1 MNTTD
6 IAQRLGVARQA
17 IRRDPAAATQSDVGV
32 TATMESGL
40 RVGVTD
46 DTGRILATDMPAV
59 IGGNGSAATPGT
71 LLRAAVASCEATILA
86 MVAAEEGI
94 PLTRVDVRVE
104 SRSDYRGLLGIDD
117 DGQAVFPG
125 PLELVITLRIAAP
138 GVDPEQVR
146 ALVARCEARSPVT
159 AALRL
164 SVPVRTEID
173 VVAASEID
181 P

>member
-1 MNTTD
+1 MTATD
-6 IAQRLGVARQA
+6 IARRLDVARQA
-17 IRRDPAAATQSDVGV
+17 IRRDPAAATQSDAGV
-32 TATMESGL
+32 TATIEAGL
-40 RVGVTD
+40 RVSVTD
-46 DTGRILATDMPAV
+46 DAGRILATDMPAV
-59 IGGNGSAATPGT
+59 IGGSGSAATPGT

-94 PLTRVDVRVE
+94 PLTHVDVRVE

-125 PLELVITLRIAAP
+125 PLELVIRLRIVAP

-146 ALVARCEARSPVT
+146 ALVARCEDRSPVT

-173 VVAASEID
+173 VVAGGEID